1 MVEDRIYSWIN
12 ENFGELD
19 PSVKQNVANTFEL
32 YWDQF
37 SFRYAEIKT
46 LEIYKHLK

>member
-1 MVEDRIYSWIN
+1 MVDEKIN
-12 ENFGELD
+12 EWILQNFGEL
-19 PSVKQNVANTFEL
+19 SASEKNKVANTFEL